1 MALVVVSNRLPV
13 TIRRT
18 PEGLTLAESVG
29 GVATGL
35 RGLQESRGGSWIGWP
50 GQPGD
55 QLSAAERAD
64 LERRLEELHCV
75 PVHLTRA
82 EVRGFYQK
90 YSNGVVWPLFHYLIQ
105 QVPLRSR
112 AWAEYESV
120 NRRFAEVV
128 AAHVRPG
135 DDVWIQDYQLMRVP
149 HFLRQLQP
157 DLRIGFFLHI
167 PFPSYEVFRILPSRH
182 LLLEGL
188 LGADLIGFHTAS
200 YAEHFTAAV
209 GRLLGATALEAGRIE
224 YQARTPRVGVFPM
237 GIDVARF
244 ERPVAEGPF
253 GVERPSGPGGP
264 GKTLVGIDRLDY
276 TKGIPRRLLAYEQLL
291 RKHPD
296 LRGQVS
302 LIQVAVPSRTGVRAY
317 QKFRHHVDAMVGRI
331 NGTFGSPGWTP
342 VQYLYRGFTQSELI
356 SLYRTADVMLVTP
369 VRDGMNLVAKE
380 FVASRVDGDGVLV
393 LSEFAGAAAELAEA
407 VLVNPYDIDHSAEA
421 YHRALTMPRHERR
434 TRMRALRERVQVG
447 GIDRWAESFL
457 HALHAAAASQ
467 AAALH
472 STPGPVAVGAIQE
485 RLRSASPLL
494 LLLDYDGTLVPYA
507 PTPELAIPDEDLLE
521 LLQDLAASPRIQVHL
536 VSGRQRTA
544 LEAWV
549 GHLPVGLHAEH
560 GLWSRAPGAA
570 VWERGNPAQPVP
582 YDDVLAL
589 LRHFTELTPGSHIER
604 KSGGLAWHFRLG
616 AAESAARNADALVAE
631 ARRRFSAEVVDVL
644 QGEKVIEIRPAG
656 VHKGVIVTRLL
667 ETLQPGTLVMAV
679 GDDTTDEDMFAALP
693 GDGLS
698 VHVGPKPSIA
708 RVRLANVAACRQFL
722 RGILEPAR
730 NESP

>member
-13 TIRRT
+13 TIRRHAD
-18 PEGLTLAESVG
+18 GLALTESVG

-35 RGLQESRGGSWIGWP
+35 RGLQESRGGVWIGWP
-50 GQPGD
+50 GQTGD
-55 QLSAAERAD
+55 VAAEEKAELD
-64 LERRLEELHCV
+64 RRLQALHCV
-75 PVHLTRA
+75 PVHLSRA

-90 YSNGVVWPLFHYLIQ
+90 YSNAVIWPLFHYLIQ
-105 QVPLRSR
+105 QVPLHSR
-112 AWAEYESV
+112 AWGDYEQV

-128 AAHVRPG
+128 ASHTRPG

-157 DLRIGFFLHI
+157 DVRIGFFLHI
-167 PFPSYEVFRILPSRH
+167 PFPSFEVFRILPSRL

-200 YAEHFTAAV
+200 YAEHFTTAV
-209 GRLLGATALEAGRIE
+209 GRLLGAALLEQGQIE

-237 GIDVARF
+237 GIDVPRF
-244 ERPVAEGPF
+244 ERAVAEGPF
-253 GVERPSGPGGP
+253 GAERPSGPGGT

-291 RKHPD
+291 RQHPE
-296 LRGQVS
+296 LRGQVT

-317 QKFRHHVDAMVGRI
+317 QKFRRHVDAMVGRI

-342 VQYLYRGFTQSELI
+342 LQYLYRGFTQAELI
-356 SLYRTADVMLVTP
+356 NLYRNADVMLVTP

-407 VLVNPYDIDHSAEA
+407 LQVNPYDIADSAEA
-421 YHRALTMPRHERR
+421 YYRALTMPRHERR
-434 TRMRALRERVQVG
+434 TRMRALRERVHAG

-457 HALHAAAASQ
+457 NALHGAAASQ
-467 AAALH
+467 AAAQQ
-472 STPGPVAVGAIQE
+472 STPGPVEVGAIQA
-485 RLRSASPLL
+485 RLRSASSLL

-507 PTPELAIPDEDLLE
+507 PTPELAIPDDELQA
-521 LLQDLAASPRIQVHL
+521 LLQALAATPRIQVHL

-544 LEAWV
+544 LEAWL

-560 GLWSRAPGAA
+560 GLWSRASGTAS
-570 VWERGNPAQPVP
+570 WQRGEPARPVP

-604 KSGGLAWHFRLG
+604 KSAGLAWHFRLG
-616 AAESAARNADALVAE
+616 SADSAARNADALVQE
-631 ARRRFSAEVVDVL
+631 ARRRFSEEVVDVL
-644 QGEKVIEIRPAG
+644 RGEKVVEIRPAG
-656 VHKGVIVTRLL
+656 IHKGVIVTRLL
-667 ETLQPGTLVMAV
+667 QTVPPGTLVVAV

-693 GDGLS
+693 EDGLS

-708 RVRLANVAACRQFL
+708 RVRLPSVAACRRFL
-722 RGILEPAR
+722 QGILDPQPR
-730 NESP
+730 